1 MAPTTKNLTEFHTAW
16 DAAVAAYDLVRGA
29 NGADDMMFTGV
40 DMTSVDTTGL
50 WTLVG
55 GAVPDRTPNSN
66 VPVFWTDGTDVI
78 GPLSF
83 DDLSNEGKVQTLL
96 DGYFGPRFKVW
107 FLLDS
112 IISCIEADSLVGS
125 SVIGDL
131 SAVTQ
136 EDLITLVTCLEGRFS
151 YCTSNY
157 GLVLPGTMG

>member
-1 MAPTTKNLTEFHTAW
+1 MAPTTEDLTAFHLAW
-16 DAAVAAYDLVRGA
+16 DTAVAAYDLVRGS

-40 DMTSVDTTGL
+40 DMTSVDTTGA

-78 GPLSF
+78 GPISY
-83 DDLSNEGKVQTLL
+83 DELSNAGKVQTLL
-96 DGYFGPRFKVW
+96 DGYFGPRFKMW
-107 FLLDS
+107 QLLDDL
-112 IISCIEADSLVGS
+112 ISCLEADSLVSGS
-125 SVIGDL
+125 TIGDL

-136 EDLITLVTCLEGRFS
+136 EDLITLITCIEGR
-151 YCTSNY
+151 YTHCDDNY